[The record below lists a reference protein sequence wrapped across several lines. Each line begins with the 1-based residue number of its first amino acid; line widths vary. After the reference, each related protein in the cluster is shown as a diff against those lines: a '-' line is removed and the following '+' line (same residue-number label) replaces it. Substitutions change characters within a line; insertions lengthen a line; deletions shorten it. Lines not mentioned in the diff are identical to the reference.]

1 MGSRGY
7 GNLCKGPSAAL
18 HPSSQV
24 TEFTSLIIGSNRK
37 VIGIE
42 CCHRINVSQLH
53 INVSAL
59 LYCLCSRN
67 TVASKR
73 YLSGIKK
80 PSPLAHPASREE
92 AQASPPASGPGASP
106 TPHLPTPE
114 WAEGGRQTMMPQELE
129 KVGKHSSSSSPPSP
143 EVICHPVAGG
153 IAPSFSRAQR
163 RKGRDLGP
171 ASLAATMASTPGTAA
186 AKRLRLQRPGETQQA
201 RSQEQNISRPVTVL
215 EMKSTVLFWLA
226 SLCSVT

>member
-18 HPSSQV
+18 LPSSQV

-73 YLSGIKK
+73 YLSDINK

-92 AQASPPASGPGASP
+92 AQTSPPASGPGASP
-106 TPHLPTPE
+106 TPRLPTQE
-114 WAEGGRQTMMPQELE
+114 WAEGGRQTMPQELE
-129 KVGKHSSSSSPPSP
+129 KVGERSSSSNPPCHPRSSIIPWLEGFVPSILQSP
-143 EVICHPVAGG
+143 EE
-153 IAPSFSRAQR
+153 
-163 RKGRDLGP
+163 
-171 ASLAATMASTPGTAA
+171 
-186 AKRLRLQRPGETQQA
+186 KR
-201 RSQEQNISRPVTVL
+201 
-215 EMKSTVLFWLA
+215 M
-226 SLCSVT
+226 